1 MIIISVLLFGLA
13 AAAAWLGY
21 NVKTELVIRV
31 VIKLSPY
38 QAKLLYYSAAAV
50 CGFFAMLSLISAKA
64 GMDEKKKLIIYDD
77 RIVISA
83 VKNPVTMLFRDMA
96 SLNERKV
103 SSTRFMDIEME
114 DGYKAIIADVNFKT
128 AAEFESAL
136 DLIKTTFNNT
146 AKKTLPPPV

>member
-50 CGFFAMLSLISAKA
+50 CGFFAMLSLISTKP
-64 GMDEKKKLIIYDD
+64 EWTKRK
-77 RIVISA
+77 
-83 VKNPVTMLFRDMA
+83 
-96 SLNERKV
+96 SL
-103 SSTRFMDIEME
+103 
-114 DGYKAIIADVNFKT
+114 
-128 AAEFESAL
+128 
-136 DLIKTTFNNT
+136 
-146 AKKTLPPPV
+146 